1 MDRQSAIYVAALIE
15 AILREDPGTV
25 MGAARDEFMLWHGTF
40 GLKQLFIGE
49 RALRQQWQIPDS
61 TGKIDVEE

>member
-1 MDRQSAIYVAALIE
+1 MERQSAVYVADLLE
-15 AILREDPGTV
+15 AILRADPGTV
-25 MGAARDEFMLWHGTF
+25 MGAARDEFMLSHGTF